1 MITETIKA
9 KEELRE
15 EIERAKKEALYYF
28 NKLPKNEVEM
38 GKKLIKEYYKASKW
52 NINKPLKGTDE
63 TREEISRRKG
73 IEEVFDNLF
82 KTFNLSR
89 KKFTMWL
96 WSKELEEALKD
107 DEFEEIK
114 ILRSADYSGEE
125 YTWGY
130 LAFEEIGKED
140 KYYIYVGTSFS
151 DKETYFDDIYR
162 FYYVSK

>member
-1 MITETIKA
+1 MTTESIRA
-9 KEELRE
+9 KEELIE
-15 EIERAKKEALYYF
+15 EIKHAKKQVAYYF
-28 NKLPKNEVEM
+28 NELSTNEVEM
-38 GKKLIKEYYKASKW
+38 GKKFIKEYYKSSKW

-73 IEEVFDNLF
+73 IEEVFGNLF
-82 KTFNLSR
+82 KAFNLSR

-96 WSKELEEALKD
+96 WAKELEEALKD

-130 LAFEEIGKED
+130 LAFEEIGKDD
-140 KYYIYVGTSFS
+140 KYYICIGTSFD
-151 DKETYFDDIYR
+151 DKETYFEDIYR
-162 FYYVSK
+162 FYYISK